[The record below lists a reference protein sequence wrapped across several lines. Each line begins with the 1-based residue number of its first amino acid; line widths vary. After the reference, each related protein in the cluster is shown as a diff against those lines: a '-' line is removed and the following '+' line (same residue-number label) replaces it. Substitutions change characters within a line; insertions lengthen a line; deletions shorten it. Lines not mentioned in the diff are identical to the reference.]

1 MKDISEYALA
11 RVTGGVPVC
20 PLVIEPNLALWTIAD
35 GLCNELEVVCPKPAT
50 PQSLTASPGR
60 FIPCLKYILG
70 EYDKI
75 YFQHANSK
83 ESSAQVLPRL
93 FAITPAPSFRWRFIS
108 INAELLASFF
118 PTISNPDC
126 PAEYTSVFYS
136 IFNFE
141 QFRYER

>member
-11 RVTGGVPVC
+11 RVTGGVPVW

-93 FAITPAPSFRWRFIS
+93 FARTPAPSFRWRFIS
-108 INAELLASFF
+108 INAELLTSFF
-118 PTISNPDC
+118 PTLIVRP
-126 PAEYTSVFYS
+126 S
-136 IFNFE
+136 IR
-141 QFRYER
+141 QFSIAFLNLSSSDMKGR